1 MRTISR
7 HVNNLYLYFGYWAFA
22 QHCCSVFSIYSTNLI
37 FTFLAIATPAS
48 SLLKLLFKT
57 LISTTRDVTRDDIAI
72 WHLQN
77 HVNQIKLVQFIQ
89 FLQRHYVPF
98 QSVFCNSGENI
109 KLNTEKL
116 TSEVLISFLCSNKT
130 SEYHCSQHLAHS
142 QKRAGVSL
150 SPFPLSLHGM

>member
-1 MRTISR
+1 MNSKLVKLIDKTKQQCWANTQYPRNEYIEVVWQPWIFSPFSEKIWDTFVSISSIFTKHGMRTISR

-77 HVNQIKLVQFIQ
+77 HVN
-89 FLQRHYVPF
+89 
-98 QSVFCNSGENI
+98 
-109 KLNTEKL
+109 
-116 TSEVLISFLCSNKT
+116 
-130 SEYHCSQHLAHS
+130 
-142 QKRAGVSL
+142 
-150 SPFPLSLHGM
+150 